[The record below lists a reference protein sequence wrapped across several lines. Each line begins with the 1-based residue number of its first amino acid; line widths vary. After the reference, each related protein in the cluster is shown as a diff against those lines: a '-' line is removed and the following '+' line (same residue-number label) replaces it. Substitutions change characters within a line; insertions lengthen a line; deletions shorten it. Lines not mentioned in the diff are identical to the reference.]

1 MIIITFGIVARQ
13 LPSVLAEGKV
23 SLAANKLS

>member
-1 MIIITFGIVARQ
+1 MIIIAFGIVARQ

-23 SLAANKLS
+23 SLAGNKLS

>member
-1 MIIITFGIVARQ
+1 MITITFGIVARQ
-13 LPSVLAEGKV
+13 FPSVLGEGKV